1 MNSVQLKH
9 QLVAL
14 YLLYMGKHLYKFRK
28 NLNIYKLREL
38 ESNFIEIS
46 NPKKT
51 KFLIGCI

>member
-9 QLVAL
+9 QLVGL